1 MRCFRYFLLSAVG
14 LRVWGVHFNS
24 NACINF
30 FFWYSY
36 YCIGRALLQER
47 RLIKF
52 MNKYFTIIV
61 FIIIIIFGTW
71 FFSTRSSETNVT
83 NLGLKLE
90 SENKTIKTMTNATLN
105 TNMGNIT
112 IEFFDSQAPKTV
124 ANFIK
129 LAKDGFYSGVKFHRV
144 IKGFMIQ
151 GGDPLSKDDTKVD
164 SWGMGGPGYS
174 FADEISKENKNDVG
188 TIAMANAGA
197 NTNGSQFF
205 INTANN
211 NFLDSKHTVFGKVT
225 TGMEVVRKIENVK
238 TTTADRPVDPV
249 IINSITLK

>member
-1 MRCFRYFLLSAVG
+1 
-14 LRVWGVHFNS
+14 
-24 NACINF
+24 
-30 FFWYSY
+30 
-36 YCIGRALLQER
+36 
-47 RLIKF
+47 
-52 MNKYFTIIV
+52 
-61 FIIIIIFGTW
+61 
-71 FFSTRSSETNVT
+71 
-83 NLGLKLE
+83 
-90 SENKTIKTMTNATLN
+90 MTNATLN

-112 IEFFDSQAPKTV
+112 IEFFDTQAPKTV